1 MNPFRYSMQQLLVF
15 VCMFAIV
22 FWMYS
27 RFPSVALLVLGSI
40 ILAMIAYL
48 RRHVPFLFF
57 LPVPIICVGHLQ
69 QQLWP
74 GWAVRGTW
82 FWGIL
87 IATCLVSL
95 IATSVDISIG
105 SERRSH
111 VRSRVLLNTVVV
123 STVLGGLLGL
133 LLFLTQFAAQLFLI
147 YHEREDSDSLL
158 PLLRFLPVASIGA
171 LVGGL
176 LVGIPSGF
184 IADMIVSHRR
194 IHGRR

>member
-1 MNPFRYSMQQLLVF
+1 MQQLLVF
-15 VCMFAIV
+15 VCTFAIV

-27 RFPSVALLVLGSI
+27 RFPSVTLLVLGSI

-48 RRHVPFLFF
+48 RRQVPFLFF
-57 LPVPIICVGHLQ
+57 LPIPIICVGHLQ

-82 FWGIL
+82 FWGVL
-87 IATCLVSL
+87 IAMCLVSL
-95 IATSVDISIG
+95 MATSVDISIG

-133 LLFLTQFAAQLFLI
+133 LLCLAQIAAQLFLVF
-147 YHEREDSDSLL
+147 HGRGNTDSLWQ
-158 PLLRFLPVASIGA
+158 LLGFVPMASIGA
-171 LVGGL
+171 VVGGM